1 MFRRPLPLTPFPLSP
16 APLASGGISTAGFF
30 RFPRNV
36 GWVVAKGGKSRLISP
51 SRFLLLSF
59 ISRTTTPFYFR
70 IMSSRLDL
78 QLKCAK
84 SVFFFLSTKKKDIY
98 SYYVYLLDFLRFFLL
113 YCFFNDN
120 FPRLFRIIHHS
131 SSWFAFISTPILC
144 ILFINYLYKM
154 YLYLC
159 KRIRFIMCR
168 FLYRFDSS
176 QSSLTLSLS
185 HAKYTVFIF
194 RPSKSY
200 TVLNNCRRIYI
211 YLLYILS
218 QYLQVIHFSR

>member
-1 MFRRPLPLTPFPLSP
+1 M
-16 APLASGGISTAGFF
+16 G
-30 RFPRNV
+30 
-36 GWVVAKGGKSRLISP
+36 
-51 SRFLLLSF
+51 
-59 ISRTTTPFYFR
+59 
-70 IMSSRLDL
+70 
-78 QLKCAK
+78 
-84 SVFFFLSTKKKDIY
+84 
-98 SYYVYLLDFLRFFLL
+98 
-113 YCFFNDN
+113 
-120 FPRLFRIIHHS
+120 
-131 SSWFAFISTPILC
+131 STPILC

-159 KRIRFIMCR
+159 KRIRLIMCR

-211 YLLYILS
+211 FTLHSLSISPSDTFFSLIFFTKKPILTIPSSVGRPPLESFESKMCLYEFEEKKSLKKSYDQPKFEKKNGLSYYLTCLR
-218 QYLQVIHFSR
+218 VIIKRFKPYKTDKNTT

>member
-1 MFRRPLPLTPFPLSP
+1 
-16 APLASGGISTAGFF
+16 
-30 RFPRNV
+30 V
-36 GWVVAKGGKSRLISP
+36 
-51 SRFLLLSF
+51 
-59 ISRTTTPFYFR
+59 
-70 IMSSRLDL
+70 
-78 QLKCAK
+78 C
-84 SVFFFLSTKKKDIY
+84 FFFCPRKKKDIY

-144 ILFINYLYKM
+144 ILFIDYLYKM

-211 YLLYILS
+211 FTLHSLS
-218 QYLQVIHFSR
+218 ISPSDTFFSLIFFTKNRFLQFHPQSVGRLWSLSSQKCVYMNLKKKKSLKKSYDQPKFEKKMGYHTI

>member
-1 MFRRPLPLTPFPLSP
+1 M
-16 APLASGGISTAGFF
+16 
-30 RFPRNV
+30 
-36 GWVVAKGGKSRLISP
+36 SP

-84 SVFFFLSTKKKDIY
+84 SVFFFCPRKKKIY

-120 FPRLFRIIHHS
+120 FPRLFRIIHHT
-131 SSWFAFISTPILC
+131 SSWFALISSPILC

-185 HAKYTVFIF
+185 HAKYTVFI
-194 RPSKSY
+194 
-200 TVLNNCRRIYI
+200 
-211 YLLYILS
+211 
-218 QYLQVIHFSR
+218 

>member
-211 YLLYILS
+211 YIYFT
-218 QYLQVIHFSR
+218 FSLNISK

>member
-1 MFRRPLPLTPFPLSP
+1 MR
-16 APLASGGISTAGFF
+16 
-30 RFPRNV
+30 
-36 GWVVAKGGKSRLISP
+36 K
-51 SRFLLLSF
+51 
-59 ISRTTTPFYFR
+59 
-70 IMSSRLDL
+70 
-78 QLKCAK
+78 KC
-84 SVFFFLSTKKKDIY
+84 VFFLSTKKKDIY

-218 QYLQVIHFSR
+218 QYLQVIHFSRWSFSQKTDSYNSILSRSAAFGVFRVKNVFIWIWRKKNH